1 MKKAGDI
8 LSAFFDE
15 RIVKEGKTYSDLFKS
30 WFQIAGERL
39 AAHSRIVELERNILF
54 VEADH
59 PGWIMILQSK
69 EKDILDQVRR
79 SFPNLTINGIS
90 IRLAKSG
97 RSIPVTK
104 SEPAELILHDEPV
117 REQIKT
123 SDKADIDPDYD
134 KIQDPHLKELLQRL
148 EQGIKAKHT

>member
-15 RIVKEGKTYSDLFKS
+15 RLVKEGKTYSELFKS
-30 WFQIAGERL
+30 WFHIAGERL

-69 EKDILDQVRR
+69 EKEILDQVRR

-97 RSIPVTK
+97 MSVPETK
-104 SEPAELILHDEPV
+104 LEPTEALQHDKKDPRIE
-117 REQIKT
+117 I
-123 SDKADIDPDYD
+123 SDNVDADPDYD
-134 KIQDPHLKELLQRL
+134 KIHDPHLKELLQRL
-148 EQGIKAKHT
+148 ERGIKAKHT

>member
-15 RIVKEGKTYSDLFKS
+15 RLVKEGKTYSELFKS

-69 EKDILDQVRR
+69 EKEILDQVRR
-79 SFPNLTINGIS
+79 SFPHLIINGIS

-97 RSIPVTK
+97 ISMPDTK
-104 SEPAELILHDEPV
+104 TESTEAVQRDEQNP
-117 REQIKT
+117 QIET
-123 SDKADIDPDYD
+123 SHEVDGNPNYD

-148 EQGIKAKHT
+148 ERGIKAKHT